1 MGRGWWVGAGVGG
14 CRWVG
19 VGVGGLHLPTPTPTL
34 WLWVGYCGSVGGV
47 MSNH

>member
-1 MGRGWWVGAGVGG
+1 MGRGRMGG